1 MCILEKRTKFS
12 IFAMEK
18 RTKHPPFDII
28 KENRSMIKRKIDNYL
43 ADFFA
48 TDKKALMLTGARQI
62 GKTYSIRRFGHEHF
76 ERFIEINF
84 IENPGLVK
92 VFSKAKNSQD
102 ILLRLSTVTSQDL
115 IKDNTLVFFDE
126 VQECPEIVTAIKF
139 LVEEGSYR
147 YILSGSLLGVEIKN
161 LRSAPVGYMDVKD
174 MYPLD
179 LEEFAAAVGIN
190 DRIIEALRNHFA
202 DGTVVDDFIHEKMME
217 IFRLY
222 LIVGGMP
229 AAVDKYLTT
238 NNLQE
243 VMAEQQAIIRLYKQ
257 DIAKYDPNHK
267 LYIQEIFDRIPAELD
282 AKNKRFILKNL
293 NENIKFSRYQN
304 SFLWLKDAGVALPV
318 YNVEEPTVPLILSSS
333 RNLFKLFMAD
343 IGLLASLY
351 ADGIQLKIL
360 DNEPSINFGSIYE
373 NAVAQELWAHGFPLY
388 YYNNK
393 RQGELDFVIEQ
404 NGEVL
409 PIEVKSGKDYDR
421 HKALTNVVSTTT
433 YQISKAIVLCNDNV
447 KKVGKIT
454 YLPIYM
460 LMFIKREQ
468 QLPTQYTIDLSGLV

>member
-1 MCILEKRTKFS
+1 
-12 IFAMEK
+12 
-18 RTKHPPFDII
+18 
-28 KENRSMIKRKIDNYL
+28 MIKRKIDSYL
-43 ADFFA
+43 ADFFDA
-48 TDKKALMLTGARQI
+48 NKKALMLTGARQI
-62 GKTYSIRRFGHEHF
+62 GKTYSIRRFGHEYF
-76 ERFIEINF
+76 ERFLEINF

-115 IKDNTLVFFDE
+115 IKGSTLVFFDE

-147 YILSGSLLGVEIKN
+147 YVLSGSLLGVEIKN

-179 LEEFAAAVGIN
+179 LEEFATTVGIN
-190 DRIIEALRNHFA
+190 DRIIDALRKHFTE
-202 DGTVVDDFIHEKMME
+202 GTAVDEFIHEKMME
-217 IFRLY
+217 VFRLY

-229 AAVDKYLTT
+229 AAVDKYLAT
-238 NNLQE
+238 NNLQD

-257 DIAKYDPNHK
+257 DIAKYDPDHK

-360 DNEPSINFGSIYE
+360 DNEPSINFGSVYE
-373 NAVAQELWAHGFPLY
+373 NAVAQELWAHGFRLY

-409 PIEVKSGKDYDR
+409 PIEVKSGKDYER
-421 HKALTNVVSTTT
+421 HKALTNVVNSTT
-433 YQISKAIVLCNDNV
+433 YKISKAYVLCNDNV

-460 LMFIKREQ
+460 LMFIKKEQ
-468 QLPTQYTIDLSGLV
+468 KLPARYTLNLSGLV